1 MPTCLVLPLTPD
13 RLKLYCYNRVEEL
26 YAEHKTATPE
36 RRELIFG
43 GVEELRALALAVESA
58 EKEESR
64 GG

>member
-1 MPTCLVLPLTPD
+1 MPTCLILPLTPD

-26 YAEHKTATPE
+26 YAEHKTATTE

-43 GVEELRALALAVESA
+43 GMEELRALALAVEAA
-58 EKEESR
+58 EKGEVC